1 MLVVHL
7 GVALLAVVVA
17 SRALRPL
24 CRAAGQPAVV
34 ADMTAGILLGP
45 SLLGWLAPALSGW
58 LFPPDAVAPLT
69 QIAQAAVVLYMFL
82 VGVELDFEHA
92 RTQLRSISGVAVAGV
107 AVPVAFG
114 ALLAIGL
121 DPALMPAGPPLWQ
134 AALFLGVAMAM
145 TAFPVLAR
153 ILADTGLMA
162 TPLGTRALSCA
173 ALADVIVWAAVGV
186 VVGAFEQGA
195 DAAALAPVVALAFVG
210 GMLLVVRPLV
220 AHAAL
225 SRVGRGPL
233 ALPLALTAV
242 LLVALMAEA
251 AGVHAVVGAFL
262 LGIGVPHESALA
274 RIVDSR
280 LSLAVGL
287 VLPAFFAIAGLRTQI
302 GLVQGISGWLACLA
316 IIMVATIGKW
326 GATTVAARISG
337 SRWMDATRLGVLMNV
352 RGLMELVVLNVGLDL
367 GLVSPPLYTM
377 MVLMALTT
385 TVMAVPVLWT
395 VGVVR
400 RES

>member
-1 MLVVHL
+1 VVLVHL
-7 GVALLAVVVA
+7 VVALLAVVAA
-17 SRALRPL
+17 SRALRPW
-24 CRAAGQPAVV
+24 CRLTGQPTVV
-34 ADMTAGILLGP
+34 ADMAAGILLGP

-92 RTQLRSISGVAVAGV
+92 RAQLRSISGVAVAGV
-107 AVPVAFG
+107 AVPVALG
-114 ALLAIGL
+114 ALLAIRL
-121 DPALMPAGPPLWQ
+121 DPGLMPSGQPLWQ
-134 AALFLGVAMAM
+134 TALFLGVAMAM

-173 ALADVIVWAAVGV
+173 AMADVIVWAAVGV

-195 DAAALAPVVALAFVG
+195 DAVALAPVVALAFVG

-220 AHAAL
+220 ARATL

-242 LLVALMAEA
+242 LAVALVAEA

-274 RIVDSR
+274 RTVDSR
-280 LSLAVGL
+280 LSLPVGL

-302 GLVQGISGWLACLA
+302 GLVQGISGWLTCLA

-326 GATTVAARISG
+326 GATTVAARVSG
-337 SRWMDATRLGVLMNV
+337 SRWRDATRLGVLMNV

-385 TVMAVPVLWT
+385 TVMAVPLIHVLAK
-395 VGVVR
+395 GA
-400 RES
+400 ES

>member
-1 MLVVHL
+1 VVVVYL
-7 GVALLAVVVA
+7 GVALLAVVAA

-24 CRAAGQPAVV
+24 CRLTGQPTVV
-34 ADMTAGILLGP
+34 ADMAAGILLGP

-92 RTQLRSISGVAVAGV
+92 RAQLRSISGVAVAGV
-107 AVPVAFG
+107 AVPVALG
-114 ALLAIGL
+114 ALLAIRL
-121 DPALMPAGPPLWQ
+121 DPGLMPAGPPLWQ

-173 ALADVIVWAAVGV
+173 AMADVIVWAAVGV

-220 AHAAL
+220 ARATL
-225 SRVGRGPL
+225 SRIGRGPL
-233 ALPLALTAV
+233 GLPLALTAV
-242 LLVALMAEA
+242 LVVALVAEA

-274 RIVDSR
+274 RTVDSR
-280 LSLAVGL
+280 LSLAIGL

-302 GLVQGISGWLACLA
+302 GLVQGISGWLTCLA

-385 TVMAVPVLWT
+385 TVMAVPLIHVLAK
-395 VGVVR
+395 GA
-400 RES
+400 ES